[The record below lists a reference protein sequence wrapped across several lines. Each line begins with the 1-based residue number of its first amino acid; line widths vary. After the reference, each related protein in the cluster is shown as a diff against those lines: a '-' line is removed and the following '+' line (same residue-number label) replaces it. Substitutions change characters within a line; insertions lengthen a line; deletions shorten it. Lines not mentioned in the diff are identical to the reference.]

1 MKLEEAQSV
10 ANDFSETFKNYYDRI
25 EIVGSIRRKQAE
37 VNDIDIVIIPK
48 VFGEYHGV
56 KVDAL
61 EEIQSLIDEIDNTG
75 REEAKKLGRS
85 GISRFSSGQKI
96 KRFRMLGVMIDLYIA
111 TPETFS
117 CLVLI
122 RTGSEQHN
130 IKLTTEAQKR
140 GLKLFANGLGLC
152 KTEMRLGKEVIVETH
167 QTTEE
172 GILNELLGIVP
183 APEARN

>member
-1 MKLEEAQSV
+1 MKLEDAQLI
-10 ANDFSETFKNYYDRI
+10 ADDFTEMFNGYYERI
-25 EIVGSIRRKQAE
+25 EIVGSVRRKKTE
-37 VNDIDIVIIPK
+37 VNDIDIVIIPRHN
-48 VFGEYHGV
+48 GE
-56 KVDAL
+56 KWFLDKIQEMIDA
-61 EEIQSLIDEIDNTG
+61 IDNTG
-75 REEAKKLGRS
+75 REEAKNLGRS